1 MKALTTI
8 LIPGVEPFYRGKVR
22 DLYDLGQTMIMVTS
36 DRLSAFDVV
45 FNEGVPGRGKI
56 LTRISNHWF
65 SILPVKNHILET
77 DVQKM
82 PEPFA
87 SQAGILADRTMMV
100 QKCRRVDFECIVR
113 GYLMGS
119 AFSEYQKTGKV
130 SGIPL
135 PPGLK
140 QGSRLPQP
148 IFTPSTKADS
158 GHDIN
163 VTYEEMQESLG
174 PKLSTNLK
182 NTSLEIFEFASAK
195 LLEKGIVLAD
205 TKFEFGLEKDT
216 TGENPGDLI
225 LIDEVLTPDSS
236 RYWKKEE
243 YDEAMAKGGAI
254 PSMDKQIVRDYL
266 SSLDWDKNPP
276 PPPIPEALI
285 EKTRNKYL
293 EIEKV
298 ILCIT
303 REK

>member
-1 MKALTTI
+1 LNLTALTKIT
-8 LIPGVEPFYRGKVR
+8 IPGVEPFYRGKVR
-22 DLYDLGQTMIMVTS
+22 DLYDLGDAMIMVAS

-45 FNEGVPGRGKI
+45 FNEGVPERGKI
-56 LTRISNHWF
+56 LSRISNHWF
-65 SILPVKNHILET
+65 SILPVKNHLLET
-77 DVQKM
+77 DVRKM
-82 PEPFA
+82 PQPFSRHA
-87 SQAGILADRTMMV
+87 DFLAGRTVMV
-100 QKCRRVDFECIVR
+100 KKCRRVDFECIVR
-113 GYLMGS
+113 AYLMGS
-119 AFSEYQKTGKV
+119 AFAEYQKTGAV
-130 SGIPL
+130 GGMNL

-163 VTYEEMQESLG
+163 VTYEEMEKSLG
-174 PKLSTNLK
+174 TKLSQKLK
-182 NTSLEIFEFASAK
+182 KTSLEIFEFASKK
-195 LLEKGIVLAD
+195 LLEKNIVLAD
-205 TKFEFGLEKDT
+205 TKFEFGLE
-216 TGENPGDLI
+216 NGDDELI

-236 RYWKKEE
+236 RYWKQEE
-243 YDEAMAKGGAI
+243 YDAAMREGGAI

-266 SSLDWDKNPP
+266 NTLDWNKNPP
-276 PPPIPEALI
+276 PPQIPVELV